1 MLLPFFVVP
10 FCLFYILK
18 PYISLSIIK
27 NLIKVK
33 NMTYNIKLD
42 EREFSLILE
51 ALSTNEWFDTM
62 NPVPSKYDDDVVN
75 LDFEKLLEY
84 GNAYLIKCLGLDE
97 DKDYQK
103 LNVYAHIEQTEK
115 NENWLDDYDKIDTFS
130 IRKKQEK

>member
-1 MLLPFFVVP
+1 
-10 FCLFYILK
+10 
-18 PYISLSIIK
+18 
-27 NLIKVK
+27 
-33 NMTYNIKLD
+33 MTYNIKLD

-103 LNVYAHIEQTEK
+103 LNPYAYIEQTEK
-115 NENWLDDYDKIDTFS
+115 NENWLDDYEKIDTFF